1 MHKIASSTPRFVDA
15 DLAAVADKARHLAME
30 RTIDERNKRELSQ
43 GLTGEHAEDWEQVHE
58 FGIRMSDFEEAVKT
72 VQGDLSI

>member
-15 DLAAVADKARHLAME
+15 DLAAVADNHLAME